1 MHRRCGKTNARFVVA
16 IVKLQIKQLLKPL
29 LSTRLLALFGLALL
43 FTVVPGK
50 STVLVPA
57 IADPHEYA
65 EVFPLAI
72 SWAQQIDA
80 KSANEIPA
88 ARVLMAMDD
97 QISE

>member
-1 MHRRCGKTNARFVVA
+1 MKIPTK
-16 IVKLQIKQLLKPL
+16 KLLNSL
-29 LSTRLLALFGLALL
+29 LSARLLALLGLALL
-43 FTVVPGK
+43 FTIVPGK
-50 STVLVPA
+50 STVRVPA
-57 IADPHEYA
+57 IADPQEYA

-80 KSANEIPA
+80 KSANEIPT